1 MYRSAAIQP
10 VIADRLWCKQEQE
23 IHPHRCHGDH
33 QVHFDRQDVTC
44 AVRQRRDRQNQDRT
58 LSNDNIQGD
67 PKSDIGH
74 EIGEHNINILGL
86 DIHNPVFMVSA
97 ILAVT
102 VVLGT
107 LLFLDQAAVIFA
119 DVRAWITVTFDWFF
133 LILANLVLIFCLV
146 VAWSKLGRVRL
157 GGVDAVPKY
166 SYPGW
171 LAMLFA
177 AGVGIGLMFFGVLEP
192 VTHTINTPLGI
203 DPNDAPTA
211 RAAGMSAAIFH
222 WGLHAWAIYAVVG
235 LSLAFFCFNRGMPL
249 TMRSA
254 FYPLFGKKVWGP
266 IGHVI
271 DVTAVL
277 ATLFGLAVSLGF
289 GSEQIAGGL
298 NYLFGVPVGNTTKV
312 ILILVIIA
320 IALVS
325 VVAGLDRGVKRL
337 SELNM
342 GMAGLLWLFVL
353 IAGPTLV
360 ILSTI
365 AGSFVDYLYY
375 IPGLS
380 SWTGREDTAFLHGW
394 TIFYW
399 AWWISWSPFVGMFIA
414 RVSYGRT
421 VREFVTWAII
431 IPTFIG
437 ILWMS
442 TFGGTALD
450 QLFTDSYRGVADSVP
465 ELALFR
471 MLEGLPFTNVVST
484 ISVLLI
490 AIFFVTSADS
500 GSLVMDMITAGGKM
514 DAPVAQRVF
523 WCVLAGMVAM
533 ALMLGGG
540 MASLQSMTISI
551 GLPFGVVLLVMCVGL
566 YRGLRE
572 EL

>member
-1 MYRSAAIQP
+1 LSDEPI
-10 VIADRLWCKQEQE
+10 VTKET
-23 IHPHRCHGDH
+23 H
-33 QVHFDRQDVTC
+33 DV
-44 AVRQRRDRQNQDRT
+44 
-58 LSNDNIQGD
+58 
-67 PKSDIGH
+67 GH
-74 EIGEHNINILGL
+74 EVGEHNIQVMGL
-86 DIHNPVFMVSA
+86 DIHNPVFMISGL
-97 ILAVT
+97 LAVA
-102 VVLGT
+102 VVTGT
-107 LLFLDQAAVIFA
+107 LLFQAQAAVLFA
-119 DVRAWITVTFDWFF
+119 DIRAWITLKLDWFF
-133 LILANLVLIFCLV
+133 MLSANIVVLFCLA
-146 VAWSKLGRVRL
+146 VAFSRLGRVRL
-157 GGVDAVPKY
+157 GGDDASPRY
-166 SYPGW
+166 GYPGW

-192 VTHTINTPLGI
+192 VTHTLNTPLGI
-203 DPNDAPTA
+203 DPADIATA

-249 TMRSA
+249 TLRSA
-254 FYPLFGKKVWGP
+254 FYPLFGKRVWGP
-266 IGHVI
+266 LGHFVDI
-271 DVTAVL
+271 VAVL

-298 NYLFGVPVGNTTKV
+298 NYLFDVPTGNTTKV
-312 ILILVIIA
+312 VIILA
-320 IALVS
+320 IISIALVS

-342 GMAGLLWLFVL
+342 VMAAALLLFVL

-360 ILSTI
+360 ILLTI
-365 AGSFVDYLYY
+365 GQSVVDYLYY
-375 IPGLS
+375 LPGLS
-380 SWTGREDTAFLHGW
+380 NWVGREDTAFLHDW
-394 TIFYW
+394 TVFYW

-421 VREFVTWAII
+421 VREFIIWAMI
-431 IPTFIG
+431 IPTMIG
-437 ILWMS
+437 LIWMS

-450 QLFTDSYRGVADSVP
+450 QLFADGYRGVAESVP

-471 MLEGLPFTNVVST
+471 MLEGLPFTTFVST
-484 ISVLLI
+484 ISVFLI

-523 WCVLAGMVAM
+523 WCLLAGMVAV

-551 GLPFGVVLLVMCVGL
+551 GLPFAAVLLLMCVGL
-566 YRGLRE
+566 LRGLRE
-572 EL
+572 ENVK